1 MQRQYPYWIYCLV
14 ALIWLGL
21 AGVSQAQDA
30 TLKIGSKRFTESYIL
45 AELLAQ
51 TAQSAGQKTQ
61 VLQGLGNTA
70 IVFEAL
76 KSGQIDAYA
85 EYTGTIATEI
95 LKAAPDIDLRQMNTA
110 LAKHGLG
117 VAVPFGFNDG
127 YALAMRSKEADQ
139 LGIRRLSDLAKHPN
153 LKLGLS
159 NEFIGRQ
166 DGWRGLSTKYKL
178 LQQPLGLDHGLAYT
192 AVAKKQID
200 VMDIYTTDAK
210 INHLGLR
217 VLLDDQN
224 YFPRYDAVVLY
235 RLDIPQ
241 KHPAAWAAI
250 QRLEG
255 QIRESQMIAMNAKAE
270 LDSQPFDA
278 IARQFLTNK
287 NGPQTI
293 TNKASQPS
301 SLSSAASFLQQLWM
315 RLWADDLWRLLGQHI
330 TLVLASVGVA
340 CLIAVPLAI
349 SIYRRAKLRTLVLG
363 GASVLQTVP
372 SLALLVVF
380 IAALGSIGF
389 WPALMALTLYAVLP
403 ILRNTCTGLAEVSK
417 GQRGAAQALGM
428 TRAQSLRFVELPAA
442 MPTVMAGV
450 RTASS
455 IAIGTATIAAFVG
468 AGGLGER
475 IVTGLALNDSALML
489 AGAIPAAALA
499 LLSELMFEAIVAWQR
514 LDKR

>member
-1 MQRQYPYWIYCLV
+1 MLRRYSKLVYCLHYCLA
-14 ALIWLGL
+14 ALIWYGL
-21 AGVSQAQDA
+21 AVSYAQDSS
-30 TLKIGSKRFTESYIL
+30 TLRIGSKRFTESYIL

-51 TAQSAGQKTQ
+51 TAASSGAKTQ

-95 LKAAPDIDLRQMNTA
+95 LKASSDMTLQTMEVA

-117 VAVPFGFNDG
+117 VAVPLGFNDG
-127 YALAMRSKEADQ
+127 YALAMRAADADRF
-139 LGIRRLSDLAKHPN
+139 GIRSLSDLAKHPE
-153 LKLGLS
+153 LTLGLS
-159 NEFIGRQ
+159 NEFIGRA
-166 DGWRGLSTKYKL
+166 DGWKGLSSKYRL
-178 LQQPLGLDHGLAYT
+178 AHTPLGLDHGLAYT
-192 AVAKKQID
+192 AIEKKQID

-210 INHLGLR
+210 INAFGLR
-217 VLLDDQN
+217 VLVDDQN
-224 YFPRYDAVVLY
+224 YFPRYYAVVLY
-235 RLDIPQ
+235 RLDVPQ

-250 QRLEG
+250 QKLEG
-255 QIRESQMIAMNAKAE
+255 RISEPEMIAMNAKAE
-270 LDSQPFDA
+270 LQSQPFTQ
-278 IARQFLTNK
+278 IAKQFL
-287 NGPQTI
+287 
-293 TNKASQPS
+293 ASAAANRTS
-301 SLSSAASFLQQLWM
+301 VESSAIRPADSFVAQVWQ
-315 RLWADDLWRLLGQHI
+315 RLWADDLLRLLVQH
-330 TLVLASVGVA
+330 TVLVLVAVGAA

-349 SIYRRAKLRTLVLG
+349 SIYRHAKLRALVLG
-363 GASVLQTVP
+363 TASVLQTVP

-380 IAALGSIGF
+380 IAALGTIGF

-417 GQRGAAQALGM
+417 GQRYAAEALGM
-428 TRAQSLRFVELPAA
+428 TASQSLRLVELPAA

-489 AGAIPAAALA
+489 AGAIPAAVLALA
-499 LLSELMFEAIVAWQR
+499 SELLFEAMATWR
-514 LDKR
+514 R

>member
-1 MQRQYPYWIYCLV
+1 MLRRYSYWVYCLHFCLV
-14 ALIWLGL
+14 ALIWYGL
-21 AGVSQAQDA
+21 AGLSQAQDT

-51 TAQSAGQKTQ
+51 TAQSADAKTQ

-76 KSGQIDAYA
+76 KSRQIDAYA

-95 LKAAPDIDLRQMNTA
+95 LKASPDMALQPMQAA
-110 LAKHGLG
+110 LAKQGLG
-117 VAVPFGFNDG
+117 VAVPLGFNDG
-127 YALAMRSKEADQ
+127 YALAMRAADSDR
-139 LGIRRLSDLAKHPN
+139 LGIRSLSDLAKHPE

-159 NEFIGRQ
+159 NEFVGRA
-166 DGWRGLSTKYKL
+166 DGWKGLSSKYKL
-178 LQQPLGLDHGLAYT
+178 AQTPLGLDHGLAYT
-192 AVAKKQID
+192 AIEKKQID

-217 VLLDDQN
+217 VLIDDQN

-235 RLDIPQ
+235 RLDVPQ

-250 QRLEG
+250 KQLEG
-255 QIRESQMIAMNAKAE
+255 RVSESQMIAMNAKAE
-270 LDSQPFDA
+270 LESQPFDA
-278 IARQFLTNK
+278 IAKQFLASASANRPSVEPMPVRPA
-287 NGPQTI
+287 GPFMVQVW
-293 TNKASQPS
+293 Q
-301 SLSSAASFLQQLWM
+301 
-315 RLWADDLWRLLGQHI
+315 RLWADDLWRLLWQHI
-330 TLVLASVGVA
+330 VLVIVSVGAA
-340 CLIAVPLAI
+340 CLVAVPLAI
-349 SIYRRAKLRTLVLG
+349 GIYRRAHLRALVLG
-363 GASVLQTVP
+363 TASVLQTVP

-380 IAALGSIGF
+380 IAALGTIGF

-417 GQRGAAQALGM
+417 GQRSAAQALGM
-428 TRAQSLRFVELPAA
+428 TAAQSLRLVELPAA
-442 MPTVMAGV
+442 MPTLMAGV

-475 IVTGLALNDSALML
+475 IVTGLALNDSTLML

-499 LLSELMFEAIVAWQR
+499 LVSELLFEAIAVWKLQQR
-514 LDKR
+514 H